1 MLFCLYLVCCI
12 LKDNNYNTLQKKQNR
27 NEIGILGDSSVF
39 IFHMIS
45 SLAFGHTKSVF
56 QVIFPNNQSLF

>member
-39 IFHMIS
+39 IFHMIVD
-45 SLAFGHTKSVF
+45 T
-56 QVIFPNNQSLF
+56 N